1 MLEEVESY
9 QLENSPIDITQCGED
24 YLIIQYHL
32 LDVIRGGQK
41 FQQLT
46 YEEKADTLQSI
57 SDRSCILGT
66 REGKVKILYRDD
78 EMNWKEVKE
87 LFFGKD
93 EAIHHFKCC
102 DNTIYMSQKETS
114 QLTVMKIDENSRR
127 IPEDPKKITLPSE
140 RKVANLDIKGDLLAL
155 CFTKQKIGMHHNVL
169 MLMA

>member
-1 MLEEVESY
+1 
-9 QLENSPIDITQCGED
+9 
-24 YLIIQYHL
+24 
-32 LDVIRGGQK
+32 
-41 FQQLT
+41 
-46 YEEKADTLQSI
+46 
-57 SDRSCILGT
+57 
-66 REGKVKILYRDD
+66 
-78 EMNWKEVKE
+78 MNWKEVKE

-155 CFTKQKIGMHHNVL
+155 CFTKQKIGMYDMKIEEIKWTTDTDKPTYGAKFFTSDANVNL
-169 MLMA
+169 IMYLVDARGALIVRESDGTKV